1 MDLRKAKVNGR
12 MSDIISFES
21 LHEHRNVYHDTN
33 SQAPVAVECIKQ
45 NGETY
50 YLPYYAGGSTNTT
63 RPGVYPV
70 DINHN
75 IDFIVYPEKEE
86 AYKYQPERIA
96 DFRNIKNI
104 QQYLEVQKEAEE
116 MSNDIVSN
124 PDNIFTPPLLENDSP
139 EMRGLKEA
147 IIAKKIDIDKYQDN
161 FGDNF
166 PNDKRKLYD
175 NKITLF
181 LLKRDCEC
189 LDMKAE
195 LVISDANPNVPNP
208 LGKEIHIQI
217 TSDKSTSEE

>member
-12 MSDIISFES
+12 MSDIISFET
-21 LHEHRNVYHDTN
+21 LQEHRNVYHDPN
-33 SQAPVAVECIKQ
+33 SQAPVAVECKKS

-50 YLPYYAGGSTNTT
+50 FLPYYAGGSTNTT

-70 DINHN
+70 DTNHG
-75 IDFIVYPEKEE
+75 IDLVVYPEKEE
-86 AYKYQPERIA
+86 ANKYQPERVA
-96 DFRNIKNI
+96 DFRNISNI
-104 QQYLEVQKEAEE
+104 QEYLEIQKAAEE
-116 MSNDIVSN
+116 MSNDVVSN
-124 PDNIFTPPLLENDSP
+124 PDSIFTPPLLENDSP

-166 PNDKRKLYD
+166 PNDKRKLFD

-208 LGKEIHIQI
+208 LGREIRIQI
-217 TSDKSTSEE
+217 TSDKSSSED